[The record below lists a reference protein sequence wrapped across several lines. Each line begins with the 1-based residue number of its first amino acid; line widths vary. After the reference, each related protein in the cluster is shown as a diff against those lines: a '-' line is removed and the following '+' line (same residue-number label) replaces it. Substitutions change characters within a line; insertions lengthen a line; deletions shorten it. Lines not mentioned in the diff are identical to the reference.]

1 MGSLGSCLLAQE
13 GGKIEEKATPPSKS
27 PPRRPQMSTH
37 ALTYAEARKLWP
49 QPVATYTLSRQLSWV
64 TPSITIPSSPQGLS
78 WALAKTKPTTYAEA
92 RRLCNAA
99 KNS

>member
-1 MGSLGSCLLAQE
+1 
-13 GGKIEEKATPPSKS
+13 
-27 PPRRPQMSTH
+27 MSTH

-64 TPSITIPSSPQGLS
+64 RSTPTSNLS
-78 WALAKTKPTTYAEA
+78 WALMKTKPTTYAEA
-92 RRLCNAA
+92 RRLCEAA